1 MMKKYINITDG
12 HAFLTQYALAHMDE
26 CCLVFD
32 KGYRYE
38 SKYQEHRYYTQMIY
52 VRWLR
57 VQKIAFM
64 K

>member
-38 SKYQEHRYYTQMIY
+38 SKYQEHRYYTEMIY
-52 VRWLR
+52 
-57 VQKIAFM
+57 KTPG
-64 K
+64 